1 MGQVEPHLIKK
12 GSKHPKSFIQWWNCL
27 AHSRVLVSITQAKY
41 KHGSKILTFTG
52 SIKLVIM
59 IIAIIASNFYNG
71 LKFLTNIYQ
80 GPPNRNE

>member
-1 MGQVEPHLIKK
+1 M
-12 GSKHPKSFIQWWNCL
+12 
-27 AHSRVLVSITQAKY
+27 SITQAKY
-41 KHGSKILTFTG
+41 KHGSKTLTFTG

-71 LKFLTNIYQ
+71 LKFFTNIYQ

>member
-1 MGQVEPHLIKK
+1 M
-12 GSKHPKSFIQWWNCL
+12 
-27 AHSRVLVSITQAKY
+27 SITQAKY

-71 LKFLTNIYQ
+71 LKFFTNIYQ